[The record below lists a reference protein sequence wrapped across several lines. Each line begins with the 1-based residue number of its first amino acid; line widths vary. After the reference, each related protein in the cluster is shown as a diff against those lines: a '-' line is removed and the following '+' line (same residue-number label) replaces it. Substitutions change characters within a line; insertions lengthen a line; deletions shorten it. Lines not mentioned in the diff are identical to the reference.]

1 LVEDGLVHINANT
14 KSPTAIKV
22 VFMDVVTE
30 LTMKIGNVRF
40 SPMNI
45 VPRIFAGRRI
55 TPFFCQSIIGF
66 DRVGCV
72 ISQWW
77 NLSDP
82 RAKQAAAKRR
92 NGVVGSRGVTIPIAP
107 MRTKRH
113 PKLT

>member
-1 LVEDGLVHINANT
+1 M
-14 KSPTAIKV
+14 AIMIA
-22 VFMDVVTE
+22 FMDVVTE
-30 LTMKIGNVRF
+30 LMMKIGNVRF

-45 VPRIFAGRRI
+45 VARIFAGRRI
-55 TPFFCQSIIGF
+55 TPFFCQSRIGF
-66 DRVGCV
+66 DNVGCV

-92 NGVVGSRGVTIPIAP
+92 NGVVGNKGVTMPMTP